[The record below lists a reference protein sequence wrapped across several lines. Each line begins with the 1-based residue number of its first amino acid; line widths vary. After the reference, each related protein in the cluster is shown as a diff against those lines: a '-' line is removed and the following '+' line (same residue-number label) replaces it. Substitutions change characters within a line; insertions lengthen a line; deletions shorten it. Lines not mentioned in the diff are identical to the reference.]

1 MQALFRRWG
10 NNRHPP
16 GWGGGVGWNRGCWC
30 AREPDGGWW
39 WWLDCG
45 CRRLAEPVLACLTAR
60 APRLSLCLSH
70 PHRCDCI

>member
-1 MQALFRRWG
+1 MVRVQPLFRRWG

-39 WWLDCG
+39 WW
-45 CRRLAEPVLACLTAR
+45 
-60 APRLSLCLSH
+60 
-70 PHRCDCI
+70 